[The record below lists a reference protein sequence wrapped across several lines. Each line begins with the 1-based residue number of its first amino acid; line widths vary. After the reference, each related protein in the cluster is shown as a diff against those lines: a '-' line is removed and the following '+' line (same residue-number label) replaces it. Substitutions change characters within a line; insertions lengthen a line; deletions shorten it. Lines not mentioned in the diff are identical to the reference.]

1 MSNKK
6 FKKFLLELNS
16 RQIETLEKTK
26 DSNNADAI
34 NEHQKWLYAEL
45 DTLEK
50 EGVLTV
56 MSGEYD
62 YSIVFSCNETQREY
76 EYMSFHTPVVELGID
91 EVSDFFES
99 VDSFIGCINDLEG
112 LNRFVLSNFF
122 FEWLELTLNDLEC
135 SGCIERLQEH
145 DFKCLD
151 NKAIYRITDIS
162 NDNEFNMVYV
172 EVEK

>member
-1 MSNKK
+1 MSNQK

-26 DSNNADAI
+26 DSDNADAI

-45 DTLEK
+45 DKLES

-56 MSGEYD
+56 NSDDDD

-76 EYMSFHTPVVELGID
+76 EYMSFHTPVIELGID
-91 EVSDFFES
+91 EVNDFFES
-99 VDSFIGCINDLEG
+99 IESFIGCVNDLDG
-112 LNRFVLSNFF
+112 LNLFILANFF
-122 FEWLELTLNDLEC
+122 FEWLELTLNDLER
-135 SGCIERLQEH
+135 SGYIERLQEH

-162 NDNEFNMVYV
+162 NDTEFNMVYV

>member
-1 MSNKK
+1 MSNQK

-26 DSNNADAI
+26 DSDNADAI
-34 NEHQKWLYAEL
+34 NEHQKWLYEEL
-45 DTLEK
+45 DKLES

-56 MSGEYD
+56 NSDEYD

-76 EYMSFHTPVVELGID
+76 EYMSFHTPVIELGID
-91 EVSDFFES
+91 EVNDFFES
-99 VDSFIGCINDLEG
+99 IESFVACINEING
-112 LNRFVLSNFF
+112 LNKYFLTGLFS
-122 FEWLELTLNDLEC
+122 EWLELTLNDLER
-135 SGCIERLQEH
+135 SGYIERLQEH

-151 NKAIYRITDIS
+151 NKAIYRIADIS